1 MLKSQ
6 LDSIQLL
13 MIVASLILDLPLWL
27 IEEVLQELT
36 MLVNLFNLGK
46 IITIRFWIAIRYE
59 LFCASTVAMDTAR
72 FRFIFDSY
80 TFKLYAFASRSRPI
94 RRPFFLMWSILWLAI
109 VVGYWIMSKLSG
121 HRTIDIILALSHS
134 NNFFYFFDFRRLGVE
149 FNIADF
155 FIWSRLIFVVHNRIG
170 QGIEDTRTSISLHI
184 SNFIDE
190 ISQLFD
196 VFLFWHLK
204 LEINEYYWKRF
215 YL

>member
-46 IITIRFWIAIRYE
+46 IITIRFWIAIRYK

-80 TFKLYAFASRSRPI
+80 TFKLNAFASRSRPI
-94 RRPFFLMWSILWLAI
+94 RRPFFLMCSILWLAI

-184 SNFIDE
+184 SDFIDE

-196 VFLFWHLK
+196 VFLFWHIK
-204 LEINEYYWKRF
+204 LEFNEYYWKRF